1 MDLYK
6 FINPLNI
13 LFLVS
18 LISPYKV
25 PYLVLYLTF
34 PNLHAHFFSLYN
46 FFASSLSLLLVPLL
60 LQPLS
65 SSPPRLCRDTANLI
79 NSVWASLSRVKSY
92 PSRNLC
98 IIPFKTV
105 FLHRACMAISPTKQ
119 GFLWGK
125 LRSREVSR
133 RFWDETSHVA
143 FIRRAK
149 WREEEKEYQEAG
161 WCTWRTFANFT
172 FALFV
177 HGFPERLTKYCICTV
192 QLTKYADPSRNLV
205 VKY

>member
-1 MDLYK
+1 MHISSRYIIFLLRPFRFYSPSPT
-6 FINPLNI
+6 FI
-13 LFLVS
+13 
-18 LISPYKV
+18 
-25 PYLVLYLTF
+25 
-34 PNLHAHFFSLYN
+34 
-46 FFASSLSLLLVPLL
+46 
-60 LQPLS
+60 
-65 SSPPRLCRDTANLI
+65 SSPPRPCRDTANLI
-79 NSVWASLSRVKSY
+79 NSVWASLSRVKSH

-119 GFLWGK
+119 GFLRGK

-143 FIRRAK
+143 FIRWAK
-149 WREEEKEYQEAG
+149 WREEEKEYQEVG

-177 HGFPERLTKYCICTV
+177 HGFPERLTECICTV

-205 VKY
+205 IKY

>member
-149 WREEEKEYQEAG
+149 WREEEKEYQEAVDVLG
-161 WCTWRTFANFT
+161 VRLQTSRLRCLCTAFLND
-172 FALFV
+172 L
-177 HGFPERLTKYCICTV
+177 
-192 QLTKYADPSRNLV
+192 PSTAYVLCNLPSTLIPLV
-205 VKY
+205 ISL